1 MRNVAARSTPGAQC
15 SRLYLACKYYVIY
28 YAAKFGSCDC
38 KVDRE
43 VDAGRIVSV
52 SMSTSTWPVG
62 RAGPMLVSP
71 D

>member
-1 MRNVAARSTPGAQC
+1 MLLNLGVAIVKT
-15 SRLYLACKYYVIY
+15 
-28 YAAKFGSCDC
+28 

-62 RAGPMLVSP
+62 RAGPMLVSS